1 MHQSALCRQVRFLRH
16 SSITWKTLAYN
27 QLLLLFSQFILLR
40 MWPLSKKIHKTWLGR
55 TAMSNLSL
63 FSRLQGNMVD
73 FYSDE
78 QLYLFN
84 RFTVQKLKKKISVGH
99 HVHFLWSPSTDTML
113 SLCYVHLLLQSTP
126 PPKKFFFKVFGTALH
141 MSTLDNWQCGNP
153 HRLSSLFRFA
163 HLLCTL
169 STRIIC
175 HAKRSSIV
183 FTQLFISTMFFSFQ
197 KEFNKFISSRR
208 DWDNQTDQ
216 L

>member
-1 MHQSALCRQVRFLRH
+1 MRFLRH
-16 SSITWKTLAYN
+16 SSITWKILAYN
-27 QLLLLFSQFILLR
+27 QLLLLLSQFILLR

-113 SLCYVHLLLQSTP
+113 SLCYVHLLCKAP
-126 PPKKFFFKVFGTALH
+126 PQNFFLNKSIWDSPTYEYPWQLTVWQPTQIVLSIPVCTFAVYFVHQNNMPCKKKQHSFHTALH
-141 MSTLDNWQCGNP
+141 FYN
-153 HRLSSLFRFA
+153 
-163 HLLCTL
+163 
-169 STRIIC
+169 
-175 HAKRSSIV
+175 V
-183 FTQLFISTMFFSFQ
+183 FF
-197 KEFNKFISSRR
+197 
-208 DWDNQTDQ
+208 
-216 L
+216 

>member
-1 MHQSALCRQVRFLRH
+1 MRFLRH
-16 SSITWKTLAYN
+16 SSITWKILAYN

-126 PPKKFFFKVFGTALH
+126 PKFFFKQKYSGQPYIWVPLTTDSVATHTDCPLYSGLH
-141 MSTLDNWQCGNP
+141 ICCV
-153 HRLSSLFRFA
+153 
-163 HLLCTL
+163 LCPP
-169 STRIIC
+169 
-175 HAKRSSIV
+175 
-183 FTQLFISTMFFSFQ
+183 
-197 KEFNKFISSRR
+197 E
-208 DWDNQTDQ
+208 
-216 L
+216 